1 MSARDRSPDLL
12 HDRPI
17 SVAGIALP
25 VPDASGALAY
35 VPSSTPWLASMSD
48 PTASTLPAGSLIL
61 GSGVPYYMASGIPT
75 ALSAYDAGVASLASA
90 DAGAG
95 LVYTTAANTWAR
107 LTLAADKGIYATSAS
122 ALSTFD
128 LTSAGR
134 ALLDDANAAAQLATL
149 GLHADAFIRATV
161 SVADVTGGATDGPIS
176 VTAYRLDGTTP
187 IASARQMM
195 ILAQSVQYS
204 PRDIDTSVTFSAATV
219 GTLIAS
225 GTGWAIIE
233 TTAAGLF
240 TCTVSNS
247 ADETVYFSVSHPHSG
262 LSDASKYAMV
272 WSNVDGAT
280 WSA

>member
-1 MSARDRSPDLL
+1 MPARDRSPDLL
-12 HDRPI
+12 HDRPL

-35 VPSSTPWLASMSD
+35 VAGSSPWVASLSD

-61 GSGVPYYMASGIPT
+61 GPGIPYYMASGTPT
-75 ALSAYDAGVASLASA
+75 ALSAYDAGVASLTAA

-122 ALSTFD
+122 ALATYD

-134 ALLDDANAAAQLATL
+134 ALLDDATAAAQLSTL
-149 GLHADAFIRATV
+149 GLHADAFIIATV
-161 SVADVTGGATDGPIS
+161 AVADVTGGATDGTIS
-176 VTAYRLDGTTP
+176 VTAKRLDNSTA

-195 ILAQSVQYS
+195 ILAQSQQYS
-204 PRDIDTSVTFSAATV
+204 PRDVDTSVTFSAATV

-225 GTGWAIIE
+225 GTGWALIE

-247 ADETVYFSVSHPHSG
+247 QDETVYFSVVEPHSG
-262 LSDASKYAMV
+262 LSDVTKYAAV
-272 WSNVDGAT
+272 WSNSDAAT